1 MSNPRVYLLSLG
13 HLATDI
19 NQGALP
25 ALLPFLIQEH
35 GLTYAAA
42 AALVFVANAASSVIQ
57 PIFGHFADRFTKPVL
72 MPVGI
77 CLAGAGL
84 AFTGW
89 VGEYSALVV
98 LVAVSGLGIA
108 AFHPEAARLMNRVSG
123 DSKATAMSI
132 FALGGNLGFALGP
145 AVVTGIMLT
154 LGMKGTWLLILPV
167 ALVSLFLISQFPAF
181 MQAENAAKK
190 AAPAE
195 GLKDDWNAFGRL
207 TAAITCRSVMFHGLN
222 TFLPLY
228 WIGVLGETK
237 AAGAMA
243 LTVMFT
249 AGVVGTLLGGRLADR
264 YGSRRV
270 VVTGLCS
277 LIFTLPLLLA
287 TKNVALLTVLLIP
300 VGLGLFASF
309 SPMIVLG
316 QKYLPNRVGLASG
329 VTLGLAVSIG
339 GIAAPILGYVA
350 DHYGLFWALAVIA
363 AVPVPSAAL
372 GWSLPRETKKT
383 A

>member
-1 MSNPRVYLLSLG
+1 MLNPRVYLLSLG
-13 HLATDI
+13 HMASDI

-25 ALLPFLIQEH
+25 ALLPFLIQEY

-57 PIFGHFADRFTKPVL
+57 PVFGHFADRFTKPVL

-77 CLAGAGL
+77 CLAGTGL

-89 VGEYSALVV
+89 VGDYSTLVV
-98 LVAVSGLGIA
+98 LVAVSGIGIA
-108 AFHPEAARLMNRVSG
+108 AFHPEGARLMNRVSG
-123 DSKATAMSI
+123 DTKATAMSV

-154 LGMKGTWLLILPV
+154 LGMKGTWILILPATLV
-167 ALVSLFLISQFPAF
+167 ALLLLAQFPAF
-181 MQAENAAKK
+181 MQAESAAKK
-190 AAPAE
+190 AVPTE
-195 GLKDDWNAFGRL
+195 GLNDDWNAFGRL
-207 TAAITCRSVMFHGLN
+207 TAAVTCRAVMFYGLN

-228 WIGVLGETK
+228 WIDVLGETK

-243 LTVMFT
+243 LTVLFT
-249 AGVVGTLLGGRLADR
+249 AGVAGTLLGGRLADR
-264 YGSRRV
+264 YGARRV
-270 VVTGLCS
+270 VVAGLCS
-277 LIFTLPLLLA
+277 LIVTLPLLLS
-287 TKNVALLTVLLIP
+287 TTSVALLTALLVPI
-300 VGLGLFASF
+300 GLGLFASF

-339 GIAAPILGYVA
+339 GVAAPILGYVA
-350 DHYGLFWALAVIA
+350 DRYGLFWAMAVIA
-363 AVPVPSAAL
+363 AVPVPSALL
-372 GWSLPRETKKT
+372 GWSLPKETKKT